1 MNSQNHKPISTGS
14 KIKYSI
20 PIGLV
25 LILLFS
31 FTNPGKAKTTFHNSD
46 GKQMSIMKTGF
57 AFKLNTTDEDSV
69 DFNVQYPG
77 GYPAWLEF
85 VRNNFNYPEEAL
97 IKNIYG
103 IIFVQFTV
111 TEKGNVMNPNVIRG
125 IDSACDKEALRVIG
139 LMPKWKPL
147 LKNGIPVSFQ
157 FILPIKLKLA
167 PIPKETTSNDIDEKP
182 LLVVEQFPIFNG
194 GDEAMKKYI
203 ADSIHYPEKA
213 IISKIEGTVFIQFVV
228 SKRGKLS
235 KPKILRGIS
244 KECDEEA
251 IRVVMGMPDW
261 IPGRQNGQ
269 VVPVMYQIPV
279 LFQLKNAKNPA
290 KKEETPHQDVYQ
302 NPEFK
307 GGYEEL
313 IKYFRN
319 NIHYPTEAQEKNIQ
333 GKVIVQFVVE
343 KTGKI
348 SSVKILKGIGGGCDE
363 EAIRIVKNM
372 PDWIPGKINGE
383 ASPVSF
389 EIPIGFWFGSPKQ
402 L

>member
-1 MNSQNHKPISTGS
+1 MISQNHKSISTGS
-14 KIKYSI
+14 KIRFSI
-20 PIGLV
+20 LIGLV
-25 LILLFS
+25 FILLFS
-31 FTNPGKAKTTFHNSD
+31 ITIPGKAKTTPPKYD
-46 GKQMSIMKTGF
+46 GKQMNIKKTGF
-57 AFKLNTTDEDSV
+57 AFKLNTADEDSV

-97 IKNIYG
+97 IKNISG

-147 LKNGIPVSFQ
+147 LKNGISLSFQ
-157 FILPIKLKLA
+157 YILPIKLKLA
-167 PIPKETTSNDIDEKP
+167 PISKDTTSNDIDEKP
-182 LLVVEQFPIFNG
+182 LLVVEQFPGFNG

-203 ADSIHYPEKA
+203 ADSIHYPENA

-235 KPKILRGIS
+235 KPKIVRGIS

-269 VVPVMYQIPV
+269 VVPVMFQIPV
-279 LFQLKNAKNPA
+279 IFQLKNAKNPA
-290 KKEETPHQDVYQ
+290 KKEENPHQDVYQ

-307 GGYEEL
+307 GGYEGL
-313 IKYFRN
+313 KKYFSN
-319 NIHYPTEAQEKNIQ
+319 NINYPIEARELGIQ

-343 KTGKI
+343 KTGKV
-348 SSVKILKGIGGGCDE
+348 SSVKILNGIGGGCDE

-372 PDWIPGKINGE
+372 PDWLPGKINGE
-383 ASPVSF
+383 TVPVKF
-389 EIPIGFWFGSPKQ
+389 ETPVEFRFGQ
-402 L
+402 